1 MKPPLVDIFT
11 MALLKA
17 AMKLV
22 FCRAAMIAM
31 KEASMMML
39 ELEKP
44 RKAVAMSVTP
54 NRTIR
59 VQAIRG
65 AAPKGTL
72 SVMIR

>member
-1 MKPPLVDIFT
+1 MMTIKV
-11 MALLKA
+11 
-17 AMKLV
+17 
-22 FCRAAMIAM
+22 
-31 KEASMMML
+31 ASITML

-54 NRTIR
+54 NRTIS
-59 VQAIRG
+59 VQATRG